1 MRPVYLLLFIAVYF
15 TSSCG
20 PDNGLP
26 ITKDELKGDWIV
38 VRTTTDDKELY
49 ETITHEKLSELKHQ
63 TELSMFSFQPN
74 GEVIVD
80 YGTLENS
87 IANWTF
93 TNDQQ
98 LIMQVKNRKE
108 RNEANSPIFT
118 AIRYRHDTLV
128 LENTVRGGK
137 EHVLLKHTFIK
148 LKTND
153 TVPNLFQPA
162 LNKWRVKPLHAED
175 DEAIKTRLKQVLYYY
190 SAYFASFSYNK
201 VPYFSIDKIYC
212 PILFYNGGVGLKKF
226 HKDDD
231 WVKVFHDYPD
241 AEKAHDMLSK
251 AFSRV
256 SNFPSRGNDYVAEYV
271 VVLKMLADKL

>member
-1 MRPVYLLLFIAVYF
+1 MKPVYLLLFITVYL
-15 TSSCG
+15 TSCG

-26 ITKDELKGDWIV
+26 ITKDELKGNWIV

-49 ETITHEKLSELKHQ
+49 ETITHSELSKLKHQ
-63 TELSMFSFQPN
+63 TELTMFSFQPN

-80 YGTLENS
+80 DGIIEKRIS
-87 IANWTF
+87 NWNF

-98 LIMQVKNRKE
+98 LIMQVKDRKE
-108 RNEANSPIFT
+108 RNEVNSPIFT
-118 AIRYRHDTLV
+118 ATRYRHDTLV
-128 LENTVRGGK
+128 LENTVRGNNNV
-137 EHVLLKHTFIK
+137 HIKHTFIR

-153 TVPNLFQPA
+153 TVPNLFQPE
-162 LNKWRVKPLHAED
+162 LNKWRVKPLQAED
-175 DEAIKTRLKQVLYYY
+175 DEAIKSRLKQVLYYY

-201 VPYFSIDKIYC
+201 VPYFSLDKIYC
-212 PILFYNGGVGLKKF
+212 PILFYNGGVGLKKL
-226 HKDDD
+226 KTNDE
-231 WVKVFHDYPD
+231 WIKVFHDYPD
-241 AEKAHDMLSK
+241 AEKAHAMLSK